1 MGVETLIKLVLDGK
15 IAYCRISDEP
25 RMAFRGIHLMIPP
38 ESEFEFTKRLIKY
51 VISPM
56 GYNAIIFYIGGA
68 MQYESH
74 PEINAAM
81 ERAVSPWL
89 ACVVINKKYRGKGY
103 GKILLSH
110 IKNIIEENFPEIYLT
125 TEHVG
130 FYEKIGF
137 EFVKLIDNNGKNNRF
152 YCKIS
157 KIKQKDI

>member
-1 MGVETLIKLVLDGK
+1 MELIKVNKSNTSLLDDIMDLIYDEWGSSFSVTKQEKLSKFKTLILKNETFPQ
-15 IAYCRISDEP
+15 AYILKEGSESIGSFLILKHELKGSD
-25 RMAFRGIHLMIPP
+25 L
-38 ESEFEFTKRLIKY
+38 
-51 VISPM
+51 
-56 GYNAIIFYIGGA
+56 
-68 MQYESH
+68 
-74 PEINAAM
+74 
-81 ERAVSPWL
+81 SPWL